1 MDEPTESDA
10 PVDGFRI
17 ARKGY
22 DRQQVDAH
30 ITAAA
35 RRIGSLEHRIQEL
48 EAGMSEL
55 GLNRPSDLATELD
68 LVGEEVKRI
77 LAEARLA
84 AEQMRS
90 RAADDAARWRAEAD
104 AESREIRESAR
115 SVAYA
120 TRRSVWE
127 NGTEMLGAAVSEG
140 EALVEAATERAL
152 FVQAE
157 AEREASRLTGDARRE
172 REEVVRAGR
181 EEAERLVASG
191 RQESESM
198 VSAARRQADAAQE
211 RARALEVRRTELMAE
226 LESARATIAGVEP
239 EPAPT
244 LDPVEDDAPSVDDDT
259 VAFVPDDD
267 AGSHWPDDE
276 GSVKIVSPNR
286 VMNSGPVDA
295 DEMVAEVQA
304 LRGVPVARRPSP
316 VARPEPE
323 PTSPSPDSSSDIPPS
338 QGEVPPPGGG
348 GGQAPDVED
357 EPGLHPEAAHEPEPV
372 SEPEPVPESTPE
384 PQTDPPLSSDVP
396 PPRGEVPL
404 PAGGGGQAPDVD
416 EKSPPRR
423 EPVPGPESEPEPEP
437 ERAPEPE
444 PERVP
449 DPLAGLFARLRD
461 PEPAAPSDF
470 SASSPSPSIPAPQV
484 EVSPPGGGGVQ
495 ASTAPDASS
504 SDSARDPEPTSPAP
518 VAAVPRSED
527 GRGLSETTAD
537 PFSLRERLLLPV
549 QNRALRTVKRHL
561 VEAQNRALEE
571 LRLTDGWEPDIS
583 IVSEEVVEAL
593 VVLARESMV
602 AGFAAAAEMTG
613 ADQTPQPGAV
623 EPGDPSVDFGA
634 ALVAAAQGSVARSR
648 ESGAGHRET
657 GSSLSRVFRSWRTD
671 DAERRVQFASRA
683 AYHVGLT
690 AALAELGTRDVAVV
704 VSGRS
709 CPECPENKGPWMI
722 SNGPPAGST
731 LPPARLECA
740 CTIVPSP

>member
-1 MDEPTESDA
+1 MDETTESDA

-30 ITAAA
+30 VSAAS

-55 GLNRPSDLATELD
+55 GLNRPTDLATELD

-77 LAEARLA
+77 LAEARVA

-104 AESREIRESAR
+104 AESREIREFAR

-127 NGTEMLGAAVSEG
+127 NGTEMLAAAVSES
-140 EALVEAATERAL
+140 EAVVEAASERAL

-172 REEVVRAGR
+172 REEFVRAGR

-239 EPAPT
+239 EAAPT
-244 LDPVEDDAPSVDDDT
+244 PDPVEDDVPSVADDT
-259 VAFVPDDD
+259 SDFGPDDD
-267 AGSHWPDDE
+267 AGSHWPNDE
-276 GSVKIVSPNR
+276 GSVKIVSAAR
-286 VMNSGPVDA
+286 VMTSGPVDA

-304 LRGVPVARRPSP
+304 LRQSP
-316 VARPEPE
+316 VASLRP
-323 PTSPSPDSSSDIPPS
+323 
-338 QGEVPPPGGG
+338 
-348 GGQAPDVED
+348 AP
-357 EPGLHPEAAHEPEPV
+357 
-372 SEPEPVPESTPE
+372 EPEPVPEP
-384 PQTDPPLSSDVP
+384 
-396 PPRGEVPL
+396 
-404 PAGGGGQAPDVD
+404 
-416 EKSPPRR
+416 
-423 EPVPGPESEPEPEP
+423 EPEPEP
-437 ERAPEPE
+437 APEPVPEPEPGPEPEPAPEPE
-444 PERVP
+444 PVP
-449 DPLAGLFARLRD
+449 DPLSGLFAQLRE
-461 PEPAAPSDF
+461 PEPTAPSTSSDSSPSGRGDSGVAAAGGGQKSTAPRAPSDI
-470 SASSPSPSIPAPQV
+470 ASD
-484 EVSPPGGGGVQ
+484 GGGQ
-495 ASTAPDASS
+495 ALTAHATSL
-504 SDSARDPEPTSPAP
+504 DSAGDPEPTPPAP
-518 VAAVPRSED
+518 VAAVPRHGGE
-527 GRGLSETTAD
+527 RRLSEITAD
-537 PFSLRERLLLPV
+537 PFALRERLLLPV

-571 LRLTDGWEPDIS
+571 LRLTDGWEPDAS
-583 IVSEEVVEAL
+583 IVSEEVAKAL

-613 ADQTPQPGAV
+613 ADLTPQPEAV
-623 EPGDPSVDFGA
+623 EPGDPSVEFGGALIA
-634 ALVAAAQGSVARSR
+634 AVQSSVARSR
-648 ESGAGHRET
+648 ETGAGHRET

-683 AYHVGLT
+683 AYHAGLT
-690 AALAELGTRDVAVV
+690 AALAELGTKDVMVV
-704 VSGRS
+704 VSGRP
-709 CPECPENKGPWMI
+709 CPECPEIKGPWTI
-722 SNGPPAGST
+722 SDGPPAGT
-731 LPPARLECA
+731 ALPPARLECA